1 MSDPAADPIAAALDN
16 PLPAPRLAEAGDPGP
31 ELGGGNYERPA
42 FPPGSPVKPLG
53 ISSGIDGTQRC
64 FYLNW
69 NGQLVGLEANNR
81 HGKLGLIALFGPAS
95 DWLEANFPQW
105 SAPQYEGRGKDRV
118 QTKSS
123 EIVGF
128 DQAEAARAL
137 IEECVR
143 RGIFDPTGK
152 MRGRGAHPW
161 GRGGLIV
168 HHGDRLLVSKQRAGT
183 GEVTGFDWHD
193 VGLFDRHVYPAA
205 EPIPRPATKSVSP
218 AASLAVLKLLRTWQW
233 KRELLDPR
241 FLLGWIGAAMLGGAL
256 KWRPNIWL
264 TGGKGTGKSTLNGRD
279 EVMHQLFGDGVFRT
293 GNASAAAIR
302 QSLKNSTVPVLF
314 DEIEASEDNRRVN
327 EVIELARVASSG
339 DVMHRGGQDHQAH
352 EFTIRSAF
360 QFSSINIP
368 PLQPQDRSRLAILEL
383 KPFAPGTPPL
393 DIAGELAKARFTDL
407 AEVGRQLQRRML
419 DGWHRLEAT
428 KAKFHEALAAKGH
441 VSRACD
447 QFGTLLA
454 CADLLLND
462 EIPDDEEVAEWA
474 DRCAPDRMA
483 EISEATADESACL
496 NHILTS
502 MVQARGGDEREM
514 LGTWIGRA
522 VASAIAPLL
531 NPESGPG
538 DRSADRLQQYGLK
551 LVNPVWHGEERD
563 VSGGVT
569 KTARWGAAQFMS
581 GVPGYLAVAN
591 SHQALS
597 GLFQSTHWKGG
608 TWKAAL
614 ARTEGAI
621 EPVKVK
627 FGKMVSAWAVLIPLA
642 AVLDDSELP
651 DASKPGAAAGW
662 LAEQQKGAGA

>member
-1 MSDPAADPIAAALDN
+1 MVTTSDPIAAALDH
-16 PLPAPRLAEAGDPGP
+16 PVPAPRMAEAGDSGP
-31 ELGGGNYERPA
+31 ELGGGAYERPP
-42 FPPGSPVKPLG
+42 FPAGSPVRPLG

-105 SAPQYEGRGKDRV
+105 SAPKFEGRGAARV
-118 QTKSS
+118 EVSPS
-123 EIVGF
+123 RIVGF

-137 IEECVR
+137 IEDCVR
-143 RGIFDPTGK
+143 RGPFDPTGK
-152 MRGRGAHPW
+152 MRGRGAHLLPD
-161 GRGGLIV
+161 GGLAV
-168 HHGDRLLVSKQRAGT
+168 HYGDGLLLAKRRVGT
-183 GEVTGFDWHD
+183 RETSGFDWKD
-193 VGLFDRHVYPAA
+193 VGLLGRLVFPAA
-205 EPIPRPATKSVSP
+205 EPIPRPWPKSVPP
-218 AASLAVLKLLRTWQW
+218 APALALLKLLRTWNW

-241 FLLGWIGAAMLGGAL
+241 FLLGWIGGAMLGGAL

-314 DEIEASEDNRRVN
+314 DELEASEDNRRVN

-383 KPFAPGTPPL
+383 KPFAPGTAPL
-393 DIAGELAKARFTDL
+393 DIAGVLAEARFADL

-474 DRCAPDRMA
+474 ERCAPDRMA

-496 NHILTS
+496 NHIMTS

-538 DRSADRLQQYGLK
+538 DRSAERLQQWGLK
-551 LVNPVWHGEERD
+551 LVNPVWHAEQRD
-563 VSGGVT
+563 VSGETTRKAG
-569 KTARWGAAQFMS
+569 WGTAQFVS
-581 GVPGYLAVAN
+581 GVPGYLAIAN
-591 SHQALS
+591 HHQALA

-627 FGKMVSAWAVLIPLA
+627 FGKMLSAWAVLIPLA
-642 AVLDDSELP
+642 AVLDEGELP
-651 DASKPGAAAGW
+651 DASKPGAAKAWVAAQREG
-662 LAEQQKGAGA
+662 AE

>member
-1 MSDPAADPIAAALDN
+1 MSGRDPIAVALDN

-31 ELGGGNYERPA
+31 ELGGGEYERPP
-42 FPPGSPVKPLG
+42 FPAGSPVKPLG
-53 ISSGIDGTQRC
+53 ISSAIDGSQRC

-81 HGKLGLIALFGPAS
+81 HGKLGLIALYGPAS
-95 DWLEANFPQW
+95 DFLEANWPQW
-105 SAPQYEGRGKDRV
+105 SAPQFEGRGAARV
-118 QTKSS
+118 EVKPSQ
-123 EIVGF
+123 IVGF
-128 DQAEAARAL
+128 DQSETARAH

-183 GEVTGFDWHD
+183 GEVTGFDWKD

-205 EPIPRPATKSVSP
+205 EPIPRPATNSVSP
-218 AASLAVLKLLRTWQW
+218 AAALALLKLLQTWQW

-383 KPFAPGTPPL
+383 KPFAQGTPPL
-393 DIAGELAKARFTDL
+393 NIAEFL
-407 AEVGRQLQRRML
+407 AETRFADLGTIGRELQRRML

-428 KAKFHEALAAKGH
+428 KMKFHEALAAKGH

-454 CADLLLND
+454 CADLLLGD

-474 DRCAPDRMA
+474 ERCAPDRMA

-496 NHILTS
+496 HHILTS

-522 VASAIAPLL
+522 VATAIAPLL
-531 NPESGPG
+531 VGEGAP
-538 DRSADRLQQYGLK
+538 DRGAERIQQYGLK
-551 LVNPVWHGEERD
+551 LVNPVWKAEERD
-563 VSGGVT
+563 QAGEVT
-569 KTARWGAAQFMS
+569 RQARWGAVQFVS
-581 GVPGYLAVAN
+581 GEPGYLAVAN
-591 SHQALS
+591 AHQALA
-597 GLFQSTHWKGG
+597 GLFQATHWKGG
-608 TWKAAL
+608 TWKGAL
-614 ARTEGAI
+614 ARSEGAI
-621 EPVKVK
+621 EPVKVA
-627 FGKMVSAWAVLIPLA
+627 FGHVKSWAVLIPLA
-642 AVLDDSELP
+642 AFLDEAALP
-651 DASKPGAAAGW
+651 GASKPGAVKAW
-662 LAEQQKGAGA
+662 LGEQMKGGGN